1 MESNELDKYDIKRDV
16 IVSYETI
23 DKNIIKVKV
32 FLIND
37 NGRKIFEI
45 KKDISKVLEQEI
57 ELKKFNEKGEL
68 FEQIILGDN
77 NELIITKYKNG
88 KEVKKEIKQ
97 NK

>member
-1 MESNELDKYDIKRDV
+1 M
-16 IVSYETI
+16 
-23 DKNIIKVKV
+23 
-32 FLIND
+32 IND

-45 KKDISKVLEQEI
+45 KKDISKITSQEI

-68 FEQIILGDN
+68 FGQIILGDN

-97 NK
+97 